1 MVIRNASNHTKIA
14 AEIGWTAE
22 DVRQFIVRIETMT
35 DDTGYFLYPH
45 QDFWPQAQPKPLRLG
60 NEWVIK
66 TGKIDLELD

>member
-1 MVIRNASNHTKIA
+1 MVIRNASNHAKIG

-22 DVRQFIVRIETMT
+22 DVSQFIVHIEPMANGA
-35 DDTGYFLYPH
+35 GYFLFPH

-66 TGKIDLELD
+66 TGKIDLGYD